1 MVKSVIFI
9 LVVFATII
17 NSFSQNQAGD
27 YDFVV
32 TVLDNFK
39 KPINNLEVRLKDE
52 EEILISKKL
61 TLNDG
66 TIEFRSLLKN
76 KSYHLEF
83 EKSNEKLKNAD
94 KIYIKDIVKTEEIVK
109 AETGFDYYVFVG
121 DNVSFSEIGIRDPR
135 PDTPE
140 EVVQNSTSTLASNET
155 KISENNISNNV
166 VTNNE
171 IKNTETSNTV
181 VANSTANENNN
192 TTEPKIDNS
201 KVTSSE
207 PVNEAVAETK
217 KQDASTNIGVASIT
231 KSNNSNTSQAVS
243 ENSKVTDVEQVN
255 KNNSQSNNNEVVNTS
270 NSQYASSSENNTAQS
285 KNQKI
290 SESNN
295 ENKFSTDKKA
305 DESSDLASQNKTT
318 KNETINTNELIDFSQ
333 LKDKD
338 FNNPETHELLIVEEN
353 KIKIKKINYKVQ
365 IGAYTHQEVASKIRV
380 SGFKIET
387 QTYPDGFTRLTIGN
401 CNSLKEAEALR
412 KKLIAKGMKDSWILG
427 FYENKRYTMKD
438 LATNNFF
445 Q

>member
-1 MVKSVIFI
+1 VS
-9 LVVFATII
+9 TSEI
-17 NSFSQNQAGD
+17 NS
-27 YDFVV
+27 
-32 TVLDNFK
+32 
-39 KPINNLEVRLKDE
+39 
-52 EEILISKKL
+52 
-61 TLNDG
+61 
-66 TIEFRSLLKN
+66 
-76 KSYHLEF
+76 
-83 EKSNEKLKNAD
+83 
-94 KIYIKDIVKTEEIVK
+94 
-109 AETGFDYYVFVG
+109 
-121 DNVSFSEIGIRDPR
+121 
-135 PDTPE
+135 
-140 EVVQNSTSTLASNET
+140 
-155 KISENNISNNV
+155 
-166 VTNNE
+166 
-171 IKNTETSNTV
+171 
-181 VANSTANENNN
+181 
-192 TTEPKIDNS
+192 
-201 KVTSSE
+201 
-207 PVNEAVAETK
+207 
-217 KQDASTNIGVASIT
+217 
-231 KSNNSNTSQAVS
+231 
-243 ENSKVTDVEQVN
+243 
-255 KNNSQSNNNEVVNTS
+255 
-270 NSQYASSSENNTAQS
+270 AQT